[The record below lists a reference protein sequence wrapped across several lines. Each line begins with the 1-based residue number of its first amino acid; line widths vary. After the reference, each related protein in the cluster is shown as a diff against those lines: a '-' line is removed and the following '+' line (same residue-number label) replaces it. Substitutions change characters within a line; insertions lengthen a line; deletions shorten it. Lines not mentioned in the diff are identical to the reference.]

1 MFSIA
6 LTNVVMTL
14 VYIFPGFVLGKMKKT
29 LPEHLPGLSGLLLY
43 VCSPC
48 MHVTAYISIEC
59 TRENLIGMGLF
70 FMGSLFFQAA
80 FMGLIFLIFKRR
92 FEDSRFRVMTIG
104 SVLGNVGYFGLPI
117 VRSLFPANPEVA
129 VYSCMN
135 ILSMNIIVF
144 TIGVYCLTRKK
155 KYLSLKSAILNPTGF
170 GFAVGFPLFLL
181 GASGWLP
188 PLLQSAVKLVGD
200 MSTPL
205 CMMILGVRLT
215 VVSWKKLFTRPV
227 VWLTCLGK
235 LLVFPLFVFVLTFFF
250 PYLGIDPSF
259 RGSLV
264 ILAGAPCAAVILTLA
279 ELHKSE
285 TELAANSIL
294 LSTIFCFA
302 TIPLVALLPF

>member
-6 LTNVVMTL
+6 LTNVIMTL
-14 VYIFPGFVLGKMKKT
+14 AYILPGFIVGKMKKT
-29 LPEHLPGLSGLLLY
+29 LPEHLPGLSGILLY

-48 MHVTAYISIEC
+48 MHITAYISIEC
-59 TRENLIGMGLF
+59 TKDNLIRMGLF
-70 FMGSLFFQAA
+70 FVSSLILQGA
-80 FMGLIFLIFKRR
+80 FMGLIYLIFRKK
-92 FEDSRFRVMTIG
+92 FEINSYRVMTIG
-104 SVLGNVGYFGLPI
+104 AVLGNVGYFGLPI
-117 VRSLFPANPEVA
+117 VKALFPDNPEAA

-135 ILSMNIIVF
+135 ILSMNLIVF

-155 KYLSLKSAILNPTGF
+155 EYLSLKAAAFNPTTF
-170 GFAVGFPLFLL
+170 GFVVGFPLFLL

-188 PLLQSAVKLVGD
+188 EVVLKAVRLIGD

-215 VVSWKKLFTRPV
+215 AVSLKKLFARPV
-227 VWLTCLGK
+227 VWMTCLGK
-235 LLVFPLFVFVLTFFF
+235 LLLFPLFVFGMTFFL
-250 PYLGIDPSF
+250 PWLPIDPSF

-285 TELAANSIL
+285 TELAANSIF
-294 LSTIFCFA
+294 LSTILCFT
-302 TIPLVALLPF
+302 TIPLLAMLPF